1 MNKAWLLGGPV
12 LLALAIGAAVVLGGK
27 VEVPEALARLGIG
40 KAKAKKPDITLE
52 FVAAEIAHPLR
63 TTMPRTIDFSG
74 PLVAPN
80 TAMLRSKAA
89 GTLLRLNVA
98 EGSRVKA
105 GQVLGSVDATE
116 ISSRMAERSAL
127 LESARAQA
135 AMAERTHQTNQRL
148 ADQQFISAT
157 ALDNSRA
164 ALQTAQAQLDAA
176 LASLDTLRV
185 VQRETTL
192 VAPIS
197 GIVAKRLVLP
207 GEKLSMEQQVLS
219 IVNLDRLELDGHVG
233 THEVSALRS
242 GMSVQVRVEGV
253 DKLVAGNLARIAPA
267 ADAGTRSIG
276 VAVAIDNPQETL
288 RAGQYAVASVTLPDD
303 TPRLTVPVDAIT
315 DTGGQKF
322 VWLID
327 GGALVRRAVIIGRRD
342 ERNGRVEVL
351 QGLSPGTTLLAVR
364 FDNLREGRKA
374 IVVSRKAGA
383 VASSATTSASQP
395 TLTR

>member
-1 MNKAWLLGGPV
+1 MKKRWWLGG
-12 LLALAIGAAVVLGGK
+12 LALLVVAGAAATLVLTGR
-27 VEVPEALARLGIG
+27 VDPAEVWAKIG
-40 KAKAKKPDITLE
+40 KGKDKKPEVTLE
-52 FVAAEIAHPLR
+52 FVPSEVVRPTSVLL
-63 TTMPRTIDFSG
+63 PRTIEFSG
-74 PLVAPN
+74 PLVAPQSA
-80 TAMLRSKAA
+80 TLRSKAS
-89 GTLLRLNVA
+89 GTLMRLNVA

-105 GQVLGSVDATE
+105 GQVVGTVDATE
-116 ISSRMAERSAL
+116 IASRMAERGAM

-135 AMAERTHQTNQRL
+135 AQAQRTLDTNRQLAEKN
-148 ADQQFISAT
+148 FISAT
-157 ALDNSRA
+157 ALENSQA
-164 ALQTAQAQLDAA
+164 ALLTAQAQLDAA
-176 LASLDTLRV
+176 KASLATV
-185 VQRETTL
+185 GAAQRENTL

-197 GIVAKRLVLP
+197 GIVAKRHALP

-233 THEVSALRS
+233 THEVSTLRS
-242 GMSVQVRVEGV
+242 GMPVQVRVEGV
-253 DKLVAGNLARIAPA
+253 DQVVVGTLARIAPA

-288 RAGQYAVASVTLPDD
+288 RAGQYAVASVTLADD
-303 TPRLTVPVDAIT
+303 TPRLTVPIDAIT

-327 GGALVRRAVIIGRRD
+327 SGALVRRAVIIGRRD

-374 IVVSRKAGA
+374 VVVQRKAGA
-383 VASSATTSASQP
+383 VASSATTPASQP
-395 TLTR
+395 TVAR